1 MIEEWRLIDNNFYI
15 SNLGNIKTLDN
26 TYIDLSNRKSRYL
39 KYKGYNIHRLV
50 AETFIHNPEN
60 KREVNHINGNK
71 HAQKTGL
78 QKPTYGYLGKHRTQE
93 QKEKISKNNAKYWL
107 GKHRSDET
115 KQKLSYL
122 NKGKKRTLEQKLK
135 QKEAIQLW
143 WKKRKEGDVI

>member
-1 MIEEWRLIDNNFYI
+1 MIEEQVTT
-15 SNLGNIKTLDN
+15 SE
-26 TYIDLSNRKSRYL
+26 NR
-39 KYKGYNIHRLV
+39 IH
-50 AETFIHNPEN
+50 AY
-60 KREVNHINGNK
+60 
-71 HAQKTGL
+71 KTGL

-93 QKEKISKNNAKYWL
+93 EKEKISKNNAKYWL

-115 KQKLSYL
+115 KQKLSYS

>member
-39 KYKGYNIHRLV
+39 K
-50 AETFIHNPEN
+50 
-60 KREVNHINGNK
+60 
-71 HAQKTGL
+71 
-78 QKPTYGYLGKHRTQE
+78 
-93 QKEKISKNNAKYWL
+93 
-107 GKHRSDET
+107 
-115 KQKLSYL
+115 
-122 NKGKKRTLEQKLK
+122 